1 MVHVSVVEAAAEGS
15 VHPVDDFDLGSQL
28 FLDSRLDSG
37 EMRARK
43 INGVA
48 LLHAGRKDDC
58 FCTSVNQHF
67 RSECGPLTGAAPHDK
82 KPTMSTGPMSSNAHA
97 PEAAILK
104 SVVPGHMSSV

>member
-1 MVHVSVVEAAAEGS
+1 MVHVSVAKAATDGS
-15 VHPVDDFDLGSQL
+15 VRPVDDFDLGSQL

-67 RSECGPLTGAAPHDK
+67 RSEYGSLTEQPPHDT
-82 KPTMSTGPMSSNAHA
+82 KPTISKGPVSANAHV
-97 PEAAILK
+97 PEAATLK
-104 SVVPGHMSSV
+104 SVVPGHISSV